1 MNLQISYKSLNSAN
15 VDYYSENYITRQ
27 CFKKSD
33 CILCIVRM
41 ASRPVINNMN
51 IKLTLLVLSAVIFV
65 IPVESFAQ
73 SSGSIEVFVKNENGD
88 RVPSDGL
95 SVKVFRD
102 QSTIPLRDLSVRENP
117 LIIDSLQTNQHY
129 KVEVYANSM
138 YAGVGFVDLKT
149 PYERVE
155 ITIKNSGG
163 MRLGVFYKDGS
174 TPLQNVDVVIKS
186 HDGSVWSQMKTDSS
200 GNTLRVWLHPTM
212 QANNHYFA
220 EVTLAKGITYTTQPL
235 KLQPGVAQEFKVVT
249 DWPTVVDKLITVE
262 VYASPTHKVSRQDGL
277 FVAELYDRGNNK
289 IAESNV
295 IGTGLAYFSNLKVNN
310 YYLYIK
316 SKNLDGSTSQIAS
329 KLVTIT
335 ATSDNIKI
343 YINNPELN
351 SDHINCNCVA
361 FRLDDIQDFFL
372 APSQIAVISTFE
384 KKQAPLTIG
393 VIGGSFGTDSGLVN
407 AIRERL
413 AGGMLL
419 EVANHSWNNRI
430 LTQLPKE
437 VQAQLINDTNEKIRS
452 ILKINATTFIPPEN
466 LFNDDTIDVLKS
478 SGFTHMSSDVLINEP
493 PPFVKSEFYQ
503 FHAITHT
510 AKLDP
515 AKSMWNP
522 TPNKVILDKIN
533 ESMFDYGYAVVMMHP
548 YEFSSYENGYTNK
561 VNATQ
566 IAQLEQLIDEIK
578 ARNIKILPI
587 GMIQDFSSELP
598 VPTVPVLPTDP
609 PHADVFKSC
618 NCVAFRLDNVQDFW
632 LNSVQNTVIDTFTQ
646 TRSPLTITVIGK
658 SIGEDPI
665 VVDEIKKKLNNTP
678 QLRLASKG
686 WEHVDHTQFDTERQ
700 AASIEQ
706 TNQRIF
712 DIFGVRP
719 AVFSPPFDRFNDDT
733 LEALRR
739 NGMTYLT
746 ASTLTDRPP
755 FKGDIMRVPSTVYF
769 SDAITDDPFLEG
781 TISQKAL
788 YKVESGVRD
797 YGFAVVG
804 LQASDFAVRDGE
816 FKNEV
821 DESKIALLRSLI
833 SDVRSH
839 GMTIII
845 LDRIPALISNT
856 VSISEQTKGG
866 IFGSEQITDT
876 DLARGLGI
884 LADRGVLKTPA
895 VSEKS
900 IPSWILNNA
909 KWWAAGQITDSDFIN
924 GMQYLI
930 DAKILRI

>member
-1 MNLQISYKSLNSAN
+1 VIITQKIILQ
-15 VDYYSENYITRQ
+15 DE

-33 CILCIVRM
+33 CILCIVRT
-41 ASRPVINNMN
+41 ASRLVINDMGL
-51 IKLTLLVLSAVIFV
+51 KLILLALSAVVFM
-65 IPVESFAQ
+65 IPAESFAQ
-73 SSGSIEVFVKNENGD
+73 SSGSVEVFVKNENGD
-88 RVPSDGL
+88 RVPPEGL
-95 SVKVFRD
+95 SVKIFRD
-102 QSTIPLRDLSVRENP
+102 QNTTPLRDLSVRENP
-117 LIIDSLQTNQHY
+117 LIIDSLQMNQRY

-163 MRLGVFYKDGS
+163 MRLGVFYKDGN

-186 HDGSVWSQMKTDSS
+186 HDGSVWSQMKTDSG
-200 GNTLRVWLHPTM
+200 GNTLRVWLHPTV
-212 QANNHYFA
+212 QTNNHYLA

-262 VYASPTHKVSRQDGL
+262 VYASPTNKVSRQDGL

-316 SKNLDGSTSQIAS
+316 SKNPDGSMSTAAS

-372 APSQIAVISTFE
+372 APSQMAIISTFE

-430 LTQLPKE
+430 LTQLPRE
-437 VQAQLINDTNEKIRS
+437 AQEQLIRDTNAKINS
-452 ILKINATTFIPPEN
+452 VLQVNATTFIPPEN
-466 LFNDDTIDVLKS
+466 LFNDDTINVLKAA
-478 SGFTHMSSDVLINEP
+478 GFTHISSDVLISEP
-493 PPFVKSEFYQ
+493 PPFVESEFYQ
-503 FHAITHT
+503 FSAITHT

-515 AKSMWNP
+515 AKSVWNP

-548 YEFSSYENGYTNK
+548 YEFSLYENGYTNK
-561 VNATQ
+561 VNSTQ
-566 IAQLEQLIDEIK
+566 IAQLEQLLDEIK
-578 ARNIKILPI
+578 TRNIKILPI
-587 GMIQDFSSELP
+587 GMIQDFASDLP
-598 VPTVPVLPTDP
+598 IPSVPVRPVEPTP
-609 PHADVFKSC
+609 VEVFKSC

-632 LNSVQNTVIDTFTQ
+632 LNDVQAAVIDTFTQ
-646 TRSPLTITVIGK
+646 TRSPLTVTIIGK
-658 SIGEDPI
+658 SIGEDPSI
-665 VVDEIKKKLNNTP
+665 VDEIKKRLDNAP

-706 TNQRIF
+706 TNQRISAL
-712 DIFGVRP
+712 FGVQP
-719 AVFSPPFDRFNDDT
+719 TVFSPPFDRFNDDT

-739 NGMTYLT
+739 NGVMYLT

-755 FKGDIMRVPSTVYF
+755 FKGDIMRVPNTVYF
-769 SDAITDDPFLEG
+769 SDAVTDDPFLEG

-788 YKVESGVRD
+788 SKVESGIRD

-821 DESKIALLRSLI
+821 DENKIALLRSLI
-833 SDVRSH
+833 SDIRSH
-839 GMTIII
+839 GMTIVI
-845 LDRIPALISNT
+845 LDRIPALVSNT
-856 VSISEQTKGG
+856 VSIPEQTKDG
-866 IFGSEQITDT
+866 IFDSEQITDV

-884 LADRGVLKTPA
+884 LTDKGVLKAPT
-895 VSEKS
+895 VSEKN
-900 IPSWILNNA
+900 IPSWITNNA
-909 KWWAAGQITDSDFIN
+909 KWWVAGQITDSDFVN